1 MKAAHGGDA
10 SPRRRTCRNVC
21 LAATAAVFVA
31 TIVLVILCLTVFKA
45 KNPTTTVNSAV
56 LKDLDVSLNI
66 PRVSVDVNLTLGVDL
81 SVKNPNKVGFKYKN
95 STASLNYR
103 GTQVGEAQ
111 IGSGKISADQTKPM
125 NVTLTIMADRL
136 LGKSSELFS
145 DVRAGTLPLNTFT
158 KISGKVIVLG
168 IFKIHVVS
176 TSSCDFSIDVEQE
189 QCMELSKLKT
199 MLKQKPLLAAALA
212 VLGVLLAI
220 FFIMLILGLTKNL
233 DISHQAPKL
242 ITVDMSLSIKNQNK
256 VVFKPTKGTAVLFY
270 KGVNVGEAAIE
281 IGKMAPGATINTN
294 VTFTPLADHFQ
305 RNPEV
310 SFDLLAGRMP
320 FNTFTKVPGKV
331 KVFGM
336 AKVGVISTRLCGF
349 EIDIR
354 SKTIGDHRCA

>member
-21 LAATAAVFVA
+21 LAATAVVFVA

-176 TSSCDFSIDVEQE
+176 TSSCDFSIDVGNRTVGQ
-189 QCMELSKLKT
+189 QRCTHKTKL
-199 MLKQKPLLAAALA
+199 
-212 VLGVLLAI
+212 
-220 FFIMLILGLTKNL
+220 
-233 DISHQAPKL
+233 
-242 ITVDMSLSIKNQNK
+242 
-256 VVFKPTKGTAVLFY
+256 
-270 KGVNVGEAAIE
+270 
-281 IGKMAPGATINTN
+281 
-294 VTFTPLADHFQ
+294 
-305 RNPEV
+305 
-310 SFDLLAGRMP
+310 
-320 FNTFTKVPGKV
+320 
-331 KVFGM
+331 
-336 AKVGVISTRLCGF
+336 
-349 EIDIR
+349 
-354 SKTIGDHRCA
+354 

>member
-1 MKAAHGGDA
+1 MKAAYGGDA

-66 PRVSVDVNLTLGVDL
+66 PRVSVDMNLTLGVDL

-176 TSSCDFSIDVEQE
+176 TSSCDFSIDVGNRTVGQ
-189 QCMELSKLKT
+189 QRCTHKTKL
-199 MLKQKPLLAAALA
+199 
-212 VLGVLLAI
+212 
-220 FFIMLILGLTKNL
+220 
-233 DISHQAPKL
+233 
-242 ITVDMSLSIKNQNK
+242 
-256 VVFKPTKGTAVLFY
+256 
-270 KGVNVGEAAIE
+270 
-281 IGKMAPGATINTN
+281 
-294 VTFTPLADHFQ
+294 
-305 RNPEV
+305 
-310 SFDLLAGRMP
+310 
-320 FNTFTKVPGKV
+320 
-331 KVFGM
+331 
-336 AKVGVISTRLCGF
+336 
-349 EIDIR
+349 
-354 SKTIGDHRCA
+354 